1 MDELY
6 DVITLKS
13 SSSFVT
19 QADNDSFD
27 SILVY
32 SGSVR
37 VFVTWVKGENQFGR
51 RVLLTEVPAGISIP
65 ENG

>member
-1 MDELY
+1 MDVLY